1 MKLRKETYI
10 HNQLVFNE
18 VERDTLCS
26 ASKIITSIRQE
37 NIHSCG
43 AEDSY
48 LNDLCETILDGISE
62 LLDNYANEYATE

>member
-37 NIHSCG
+37 NES
-43 AEDSY
+43 EDIY
-48 LNDLCETILDGISE
+48 LNALCEALLHGISE
-62 LLDNYANEYATE
+62 LLDNYANEYPTK